1 MTVVVILTVRKDAL
15 EAFRAFERH
24 AAAVMAVHGG
34 RIERTVVVSP
44 ADTPDLVK
52 EIHVV
57 TFPDEPAFL
66 AYRSDPRLATLGH
79 LRAASVVHTE
89 VLAGEDGPG
98 YEAGAMG
105 TVGIREAR
113 PGDHDGI
120 RDVTLA
126 AYAEYAPRMPR
137 HWEDYRRN
145 ILATLGDPTPA
156 TQIVAEQGGAIVGA
170 VLLYPTGIVRAD
182 AGPDRPPR
190 SWPEVRLLAVVPAA
204 RGRGVGAG
212 LMQECVRRARGWG
225 APALVL
231 HTTPMM
237 GAAVRL
243 YERLGFVA
251 ASELD
256 VEVAP
261 GLTVTGY
268 RLDLD

>member
-1 MTVVVILTVRKDAL
+1 MTLVVILTVRRDAL
-15 EAFRAFERH
+15 EAFRAFERD

-66 AYRSDPRLATLGH
+66 AYQSDPRLATLGH

-89 VLAGEDGPG
+89 ILAGEDGPR
-98 YEAGAMG
+98 YEAGAVG
-105 TVGIREAR
+105 TIGIREAR
-113 PGDHDGI
+113 PADHEAV

-126 AYAEYAPRMPR
+126 AYGEYAPRMPR
-137 HWEDYRRN
+137 HWDGYRRN
-145 ILATLGDPTPA
+145 ILATLADPTPA
-156 TQIVAEQGGAIVGA
+156 TQIVAEHDGAIVGA
-170 VLLYPTGIVRAD
+170 ALLYPTGIVLPGV
-182 AGPDRPPR
+182 GPGRPPR
-190 SWPEVRLLAVVPAA
+190 SWPEVRLLAVAPSA

-225 APALVL
+225 ATALVL
-231 HTTPMM
+231 HTTAMM
-237 GAAVRL
+237 SAAVRL
-243 YERLGFVA
+243 YERLGFVPA
-251 ASELD
+251 PALD

>member
-1 MTVVVILTVRKDAL
+1 MTLVVILTVRKDAL
-15 EAFRAFERH
+15 EAFRAFERQ
-24 AAAVMAVHGG
+24 AAAVMAAHGG

-44 ADTPDLVK
+44 PDTPTLVK

-66 AYRSDPRLATLGH
+66 AYRGDPRLATLGH

-89 VLAGEDGPG
+89 ILAGEDGPR
-98 YEAGAMG
+98 YEAGAAE

-113 PGDHDGI
+113 PADHDAI

-137 HWEDYRRN
+137 HWDGYRRN
-145 ILATLGDPTPA
+145 ILATLGDPSPA
-156 TQIVAEQGGAIVGA
+156 TQIVAEQAGAVVGA
-170 VLLYPTGIVRAD
+170 VLLYPTGIVRPGG
-182 AGPDRPPR
+182 GPARPPR
-190 SWPEVRLLAVVPAA
+190 SWPEVRLLAVAPSV
-204 RGRGVGAG
+204 RGRGVGEG

-225 APALVL
+225 APGLVL

-243 YERLGFVA
+243 YERMGFGPA
-251 ASELD
+251 PELD

-261 GLTVTGY
+261 GLTVAGY

>member
-1 MTVVVILTVRKDAL
+1 MTLVVILTVRRDAL
-15 EAFRAFERH
+15 EAFRAFERD

-44 ADTPDLVK
+44 TDTPALVK

-66 AYRSDPRLATLGH
+66 AYQSDPRLATLGH

-89 VLAGEDGPG
+89 ILAGEDGPR
-98 YEAGAMG
+98 YEAGAVG
-105 TVGIREAR
+105 TIGIREAR
-113 PGDHDGI
+113 PADHDAIG
-120 RDVTLA
+120 DVTLA

-137 HWEDYRRN
+137 HWDDYRRN

-156 TQIVAEQGGAIVGA
+156 TQIVAEQDGAIVGA
-170 VLLYPTGIVRAD
+170 VLLYPTGIVRAG
-182 AGPDRPPR
+182 ASPTRPPW
-190 SWPEVRLLAVVPAA
+190 SWPEVRLLAVAPSA

-212 LMQECVRRARGWG
+212 LMQACVRRACGWG
-225 APALVL
+225 ARTLVL

-243 YERLGFVA
+243 YERMGFVPA
-251 ASELD
+251 CELD

-261 GLTVTGY
+261 GLTISGY